1 MTRRLS
7 IQIQTTGSSSLSLII
22 QRLQQLPH
30 LPKIQHQAILP
41 IHIHIRALLC
51 YIKIK
56 RESEIKKR
64 DSQKFNKMRVQ
75 HWIQTQDPYSPPLS
89 LSVDERVREM
99 LLKRLERKRQRV
111 AEKVHTKHTLSLSR
125 WEGRERWSVSTFVES
140 KTNWKIDRSRKYEE
154 RKWGNQIF
162 RDFPPST

>member
-7 IQIQTTGSSSLSLII
+7 IQIQTTGSSSLSLSLII

-75 HWIQTQDPYSPPLS
+75 H
-89 LSVDERVREM
+89 
-99 LLKRLERKRQRV
+99 
-111 AEKVHTKHTLSLSR
+111 
-125 WEGRERWSVSTFVES
+125 
-140 KTNWKIDRSRKYEE
+140 
-154 RKWGNQIF
+154 
-162 RDFPPST
+162 

>member
-56 RESEIKKR
+56 REREREIKKR

-75 HWIQTQDPYSPPLS
+75 H
-89 LSVDERVREM
+89 
-99 LLKRLERKRQRV
+99 
-111 AEKVHTKHTLSLSR
+111 
-125 WEGRERWSVSTFVES
+125 
-140 KTNWKIDRSRKYEE
+140 
-154 RKWGNQIF
+154 
-162 RDFPPST
+162 